1 MRLRKLAAMAASAVL
16 AVVLGSAGLPQ
27 SATADVNRDKVE
39 ADNQVEALKHALEE
53 TSAQLREAYQRLLQT
68 QGQVPAAQQEV
79 TETQALE
86 AAATRRNEELAAQ
99 LKTAQQ
105 NEALAVERIAA
116 NARSLAGMQS
126 TLDSLAADVFQGGQ
140 PSQLAVALGAASP
153 DDFAASVSLA
163 DTVTSLTN
171 ETLKNLQTARAE
183 GAAQESYLRAV
194 RVEIAALK
202 VDAEKAL
209 TAATVA
215 RADAQAAKAAL
226 DTLVAKQAEY
236 TKQVEI
242 KRAAEL
248 ARLRAAEQEQARLAA
263 VLKERA
269 RLAKIAAEKLNG
281 KAPSGGGSGSGS
293 TSRGGYLNYPAN
305 GPITSEFGMRFH
317 PILRYWK
324 LHTGTDFGI
333 ACGTPVYATANG
345 TVFGSGWNSAYGNRI
360 LIDHGVVSGVNLVTT
375 YNHLSS
381 ILKYS
386 GQVSRGQLIGYSG
399 TTGWSTGCHLHF
411 ETLED
416 GDFVNPRT
424 WI

>member
-1 MRLRKLAAMAASAVL
+1 MRIRKLAATAASVVL
-16 AVVLGSAGLPQ
+16 AVVLGSSALPMTA
-27 SATADVNRDKVE
+27 SADINRDKVE
-39 ADNQVEALKHALEE
+39 ADNQVAALKHALEE
-53 TSAQLREAYQRLLQT
+53 TSAQLRDAYQRLQQT
-68 QGQVPAAQQEV
+68 QTQVPAAQQRVAEA
-79 TETQALE
+79 QALE
-86 AAATRRNEELAAQ
+86 AAATRRNDELAAQ

-105 NEALAVERIAA
+105 NEALAVQRIAA
-116 NARSLAGMQS
+116 NTKALAGMQT

-140 PSQLAVALGAASP
+140 PSQLAVALGASSP

-171 ETLKNLQTARAE
+171 ETLRNLQTARAE
-183 GAAQESYLRAV
+183 GAAQEAYLRAV

-202 VDAEKAL
+202 VEAEKAL
-209 TAATVA
+209 AAATVA

-226 DTLVAKQAEY
+226 DTLVAKQADY
-236 TKQVEI
+236 TKQVEV

-248 ARLRAAEQEQARLAA
+248 ARLRAAEQEQARLTAM
-263 VLKERA
+263 LKERA
-269 RLAKIAAEKLNG
+269 RLAKIRAEKLNG
-281 KAPSGGGSGSGS
+281 KPGGDSGGS
-293 TSRGGYLNYPAN
+293 TSRGGFLNYPAN

-317 PILRYWK
+317 PILGYWK

-345 TVFGSGWNSAYGNRI
+345 TLISAGWNSAYGNRI
-360 LIDHGVVSGVNLVTT
+360 LIDHGIISGVNLVTT

-381 ILKYS
+381 IVKYS
-386 GQVSRGQLIGYSG
+386 GHVSRGQLIGYSG

-416 GDFVNPRT
+416 GSFVNPRN